1 MKIRKKHIFVHILLI
16 LLVFIMLYPIVFSV
30 ANSFKTQKEIY
41 GNVLSILPENPTL
54 ENYETI
60 TTKIP
65 YFQIVCNTVFI
76 AAVVMAFKVF
86 TSFYCGLCLRL
97 FGFPGKE
104 CAVFCV
110 D

>member
-54 ENYETI
+54 
-60 TTKIP
+60 
-65 YFQIVCNTVFI
+65 
-76 AAVVMAFKVF
+76 
-86 TSFYCGLCLRL
+86 
-97 FGFPGKE
+97 
-104 CAVFCV
+104 
-110 D
+110 